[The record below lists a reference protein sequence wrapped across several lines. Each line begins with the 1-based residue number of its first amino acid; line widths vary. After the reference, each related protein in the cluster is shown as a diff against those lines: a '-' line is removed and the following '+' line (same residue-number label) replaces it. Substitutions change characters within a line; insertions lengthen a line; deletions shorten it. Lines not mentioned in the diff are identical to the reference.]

1 MLPQRGGEEAEIMQ
15 QSVPILVTS
24 SAGRRRAR
32 SRQGRIHGL
41 SLLEILIALA
51 ILSLSAVFLIDY
63 RSKAVAPA
71 TAALRAHLI
80 QARFE
85 AIRRDQPVAVVF
97 DHLQG
102 EFLTRLD
109 ASQSGAICSDGEV
122 LARLSLQE
130 FRGVRVGDLPTPG
143 LVWLPSGLGRTCQGG
158 GVFNQTISL
167 SDGRRE
173 GRVIVSRAG
182 RVRSEVGR

>member
-1 MLPQRGGEEAEIMQ
+1 MNLAE
-15 QSVPILVTS
+15 SDLAGHAHGFRTATS
-24 SAGRRRAR
+24 
-32 SRQGRIHGL
+32 GL
-41 SLLEILIALA
+41 GIDYGFSLLEVLIALA
-51 ILSLSAVFLIDY
+51 ILALSTAYLFGL
-63 RSKAVAPA
+63 RFSAVAPA